1 MVGDGSYLMMNS
13 EIATS
18 VMLGLKLLVVV
29 LDNRGFG
36 CIQRLQTA
44 SGGAAFNNMLQDCA
58 VPDSTA
64 VQIDFAQHARSL
76 GADAMLASNLDEFR
90 MAMVAARAARKTQV
104 IVINTTHTR
113 TTDDGGCWWDVAIPE
128 VSQRAQVVAARQ
140 VYDTARKD
148 KSS

>member
-90 MAMVAARAARKTQV
+90 TAMVAARAARKTQV

-113 TTDDGGCWWDVAIPE
+113 TTDDGGCWWEVAIPE
-128 VSQRAQVVAARQ
+128 VSDRAQVGAAHAAYIAAKKEQRP
-140 VYDTARKD
+140 
-148 KSS
+148 